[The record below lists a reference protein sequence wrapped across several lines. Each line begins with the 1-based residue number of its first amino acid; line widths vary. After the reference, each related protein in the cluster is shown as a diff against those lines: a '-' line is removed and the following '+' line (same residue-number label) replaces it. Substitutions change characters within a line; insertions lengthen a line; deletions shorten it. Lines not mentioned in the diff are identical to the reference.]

1 MNSSNRDD
9 LFISGIIFKFCR
21 LGVHI
26 FGFCGVSMLRASKY
40 VKKNADHPTTKI
52 TTRKQRKDAM
62 DKGDIRGWLT
72 RLPNVSWC
80 NPSMH

>member
-1 MNSSNRDD
+1 
-9 LFISGIIFKFCR
+9 
-21 LGVHI
+21 
-26 FGFCGVSMLRASKY
+26 MLRASKY